1 MHLVGYIIL
10 VDSALCVIIPK
21 DVLFED
27 GGDEKLNFSFQSLI
41 RESKKLLFIFIFL
54 ISNPT
59 AEIKN
64 WVF

>member
-1 MHLVGYIIL
+1 MHLVGNIIL
-10 VDSALCVIIPK
+10 VDSALCVIISK

-27 GGDEKLNFSFQSLI
+27 GGDEKLNFSFQPLI
-41 RESKKLLFIFIFL
+41 RESKKCYFFFFL

-59 AEIKN
+59 AEIKI